1 MATIKIAIRTPR
13 RKDRSDFH
21 RLHARSPATASL
33 FETMNGPEWLKR
45 DPKPMRERIT
55 EWLERYHRLSMEASL
70 GELEEV
76 YRDCPVPD
84 HVQALELKRRILQ
97 KRMEAASSPANPP
110 PINRPG

>member
-1 MATIKIAIRTPR
+1 MATIKITIRAPR

-21 RLHARSPATASL
+21 LLNARSPATASL
-33 FETMNGPEWLKR
+33 CETLHGPGWLKR

-55 EWLERYHRLSMEASL
+55 EWLERFHRLSMEASL
-70 GELEEV
+70 AELEEV

-84 HVQALELKRRILQ
+84 HVQAVELKGRILQ
-97 KRMEAASSPANPP
+97 KRMEAATSPASPP